1 MEVTTAKMEMIMAK
15 IGVIKAKM
23 RG

>member
-1 MEVTTAKMEMIMAK
+1 MEVTTAKMEMIIAK